1 MASKSKIRKDR
12 LLIVLIGIILIL
24 TVIIVV
30 SIALFAGTD
39 SEESEQASLY
49 SEEIEEATEEAVLEK
64 LYDMTEQDRITY
76 YCAEFF
82 KLADN
87 GEYEEAYE
95 ILYDEYKENYFPTLA
110 SFKVY
115 MQDYFPE
122 DFSLDYT
129 NIERLGD
136 IYVLWVDVSDTL
148 NGSYGHNFSFNVVIR
163 ENDFDDFDLSFSR
176 DSAVEDDEEEEE

>member
-1 MASKSKIRKDR
+1 MSKISKTKKEQM
-12 LLIVLIGIILIL
+12 LVVLISIIFILIL
-24 TVIIVV
+24 IVV
-30 SIALFAGTD
+30 VTVAVYILNNGNENETTD
-39 SEESEQASLY
+39 NATLVTEQ
-49 SEEIEEATEEAVLEK
+49 IEENEQEAVLEK

-82 KLADN
+82 KLVDN

-95 ILYDEYKENYFPTLA
+95 ILYEEYKENYFPTLA

-115 MQDYFPE
+115 MQDYFPD

-136 IYVLWVDVSDTL
+136 IYVLWVDVADTL
-148 NGSYGHNFSFNVVIR
+148 NGSYGNNFSFNVVIR
-163 ENDFDDFDLSFSR
+163 ENDFDDYDLSFSK
-176 DSAVEDDEEEEE
+176 DSAVGEEE